1 MTALFG
7 SVVTDVLIAAVCGLV
22 GGFGLGLLAENGI
35 ELPRRRSKIESDAS
49 VTAYFD
55 FGFLADVVIG
65 AMAAVIVYALN
76 PAATSVQLIG
86 SSIVAGLGGAGI
98 LKGFVET
105 RRNQLLG
112 QVANTAL
119 DLADSRRPG
128 DPGRTRGLDLE
139 GPGEATTGR
148 DAQIE
153 RLRRQVDELT

>member
-7 SVVTDVLIAAVCGLV
+7 SIIADVLIAALCGLI
-22 GGFGLGLLAENGI
+22 GGFGLGLLAENGV
-35 ELPRRRSKIESDAS
+35 ELPRRRNKIESDAS

-55 FGFLADVVIG
+55 FGFLADVIVG

-76 PAATSVQLIG
+76 PATTGIQLIG

-119 DLADSRRPG
+119 DIAESQRPG
-128 DPGRTRGLDLE
+128 DPGRLRGLELE
-139 GPGEATTGR
+139 GGEVTAER
-148 DAQIE
+148 DDRIE

>member
-1 MTALFG
+1 MHCKYCCPHRRAGCGFHCQRRMGMTALFG

-86 SSIVAGLGGAGI
+86 SSIVAGLGGACI
-98 LKGFVET
+98 LNGFVET
-105 RRNQLLG
+105 RRNPLLVR
-112 QVANTAL
+112 QANTAQGH
-119 DLADSRRPG
+119 A
-128 DPGRTRGLDLE
+128 GRQ
-139 GPGEATTGR
+139 PP
-148 DAQIE
+148 
-153 RLRRQVDELT
+153 